1 MVVSGEVLEQ
11 SGWRSCGCPIPRS
24 VQGRVGW
31 SFRQLDLVGG
41 DPAHVEELELDY
53 L

>member
-1 MVVSGEVLEQ
+1 VAQ
-11 SGWRSCGCPIPRS
+11 AAQRSCGCPIPGG

-31 SFRQLDLVGG
+31 ALGSLSCWEVFL
-41 DPAHVEELELDY
+41 PMAEELELDG